1 MIFPFGWVES
11 QISILYVLVG
21 EARIIAV
28 QQFRQTQRTRARM
41 HETNA
46 NPRS

>member
-11 QISILYVLVG
+11 QISILYVLVVDSG
-21 EARIIAV
+21 DIAV
-28 QQFRQTQRTRARM
+28 QHIRQSQNARDQL

-46 NPRS
+46 RPRR

>member
-11 QISILYVLVG
+11 QISILYFLVVETG
-21 EARIIAV
+21 DIAV
-28 QQFRQTQRTRARM
+28 QQIHQSQRLRARL

-46 NPRS
+46 SPRR

>member
-11 QISILYVLVG
+11 QISILYFLVVD
-21 EARIIAV
+21 ADDIAV
-28 QQFRQTQRTRARM
+28 QQNRQPQKLRAQL

-46 NPRS
+46 KPRR